1 MSFLDDDY
9 KVPSTS
15 RYMKWQ
21 EGQNQFRILGSFV
34 EGTAIMG
41 YEYWKSTEEGGRK
54 PVRVKLGISVPIAE
68 LEENPK
74 TGELDLPKHF
84 WALPVWN
91 YAEKSFQILEITQK
105 TIMNAIKD
113 LARNKKWGDP
123 KNYDINVT
131 RTTENSKTKY
141 TVMPEPKEKLTEEI
155 EEQIALVKI
164 NIHALYDGEDPFQ
177 VSLETVHPDEVKV

>member
-1 MSFLDDDY
+1 
-9 KVPSTS
+9 
-15 RYMKWQ
+15 
-21 EGQNQFRILGSFV
+21 
-34 EGTAIMG
+34 
-41 YEYWKSTEEGGRK
+41 
-54 PVRVKLGISVPIAE
+54 
-68 LEENPK
+68 
-74 TGELDLPKHF
+74 
-84 WALPVWN
+84 LPVWN
-91 YAEKSFQILEITQK
+91 YEEKSFQILEISQK